1 MPTIRDVAKLSGV
14 SISTVSR
21 VMNTPEIVS
30 DEKRK
35 KVKQAILELG
45 YTPNAL
51 ARGLIYKQTH
61 TVGVLIPDI
70 SNNYASEL
78 VKGLEDAG
86 HRAGISLIIC
96 NTDRDPKRMVHYF
109 EVLKQK
115 QVDGIVFTSEFFGD
129 EYARIAKQMRTPL
142 VLAATR
148 ANAFDLPTVKID
160 DEQAGFDAVKYLVQ
174 KGHSDIVMISGP
186 EDDLVAGLPRYQGF
200 WRGHRELLARGDLAG
215 RVEFADF
222 RYEGGYKAMQKLY
235 HRHSALTAVF
245 CASDEMALG
254 AISFLAERGLNV
266 PGDISVLGFDNTKI
280 AKISLPKLTTVAQ
293 PIYDIGREAMEKLN
307 RIVAGKELTE
317 ITTHLRHRI
326 VERDSVKAI

>member
-35 KVKQAILELG
+35 KVEQAILELG

-51 ARGLIYKQTH
+51 ARGGLIYKQTH

-78 VKGLEDAG
+78 VKGLEDAGG

-129 EYARIAKQMRTPL
+129 EYARIAKQMRTPPL

-186 EDDLVAGLPRYQGF
+186 EDDLVAGLPPLSGFLAGGSQGTF
-200 WRGHRELLARGDLAG
+200 GPWGDLAG
-215 RVEFADF
+215 GEWSLR
-222 RYEGGYKAMQKLY
+222 
-235 HRHSALTAVF
+235 
-245 CASDEMALG
+245 
-254 AISFLAERGLNV
+254 
-266 PGDISVLGFDNTKI
+266 
-280 AKISLPKLTTVAQ
+280 ISLRGWL
-293 PIYDIGREAMEKLN
+293 
-307 RIVAGKELTE
+307 
-317 ITTHLRHRI
+317 
-326 VERDSVKAI
+326 